1 MDAATPGA
9 TDPGDAREERRRWF
23 DVRTWGALAFA
34 TALARQ
40 GVRRVRGALWPML
53 TAAFAASLA
62 YLIAEQL
69 LGRSVPMFAPIA
81 AWVCLGFKVDRVPR
95 KVAELGVGATVGVLI
110 GELLAGW
117 IHLGWWQMG
126 VALMVGGV
134 IGRFLDH
141 GDLTTIQA
149 GVNAVV
155 VVGMSWWQAATGGF
169 TGRWIDAVVGAG
181 VAFVFAILLPR
192 HPTERPRRYAAAT
205 LTELATLVTMV
216 SKGLT
221 TGDRQIMRDARGQAR
236 AVGNLSES
244 WEETLVTARA
254 VVRLN
259 PSLWR
264 QRGEVAELE
273 RVFRLAAR
281 ARRVADMLVR
291 QARGMTEEVG
301 PMPELGALVRGV
313 AQAAHALAVSVGQ
326 WRRPDEARAALLE
339 IASRVAPAEL
349 AEEDWRPAALAS
361 VLRALVIDLLQITG
375 LSREA
380 AHDALTDTWGRPY
393 GPHDAP
399 VPPSESDDDASELWG

>member
-1 MDAATPGA
+1 MDASTTGA
-9 TDPGDAREERRRWF
+9 TSSDHAPGERRWF
-23 DVRTWGALAFA
+23 DLRGWLAFA
-34 TALARQ
+34 HALSRQ
-40 GVRRVRGALWPML
+40 GGRRVRGAIWPMF
-53 TAAFAASLA
+53 TAAFAGALA

-126 VALMVGGV
+126 VALIAGGV
-134 IGRFLDH
+134 VGRLLDH

-155 VVGMSWWQAATGGF
+155 IVGMSWSLTATGGF
-169 TGRWIDAVVGAG
+169 TGRWIDALVGAG

-192 HPTERPRRYAAAT
+192 HPTERPRRYAVST
-205 LTELATLVTMV
+205 LTELATLITMV

-221 TGDRQIMRDARGQAR
+221 TGDGQVMRDARGQVR
-236 AVGNLSES
+236 AVSDLYAS

-254 VVRLN
+254 VVAFN

-264 QRGEVAELE
+264 QRSEVAELD
-273 RVFRLAAR
+273 RIFRLTGR
-281 ARRVADMLVR
+281 ARRVAEMLVR

-301 PMPELGALVRGV
+301 TMPELGAV
-313 AQAAHALAVSVGQ
+313 ARDVAKAAQTLAASIGQ
-326 WRRPDEARAALLE
+326 WRRPDEARAVLLDL
-339 IASRVAPAEL
+339 ASHIAPADL
-349 AEEDWRPAALAS
+349 AGKDWRPAALAS

-380 AHDALTDTWGRPY
+380 AHDALIDTWGRPY
-393 GPHDAP
+393 GTHDAP
-399 VPPSESDDDASELWG
+399 VPASESDDGASGLWG